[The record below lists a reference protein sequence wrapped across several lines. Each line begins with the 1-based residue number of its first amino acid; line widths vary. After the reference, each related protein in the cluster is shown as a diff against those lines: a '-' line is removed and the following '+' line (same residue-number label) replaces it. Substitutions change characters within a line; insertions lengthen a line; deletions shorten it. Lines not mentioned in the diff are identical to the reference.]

1 MKSIDK
7 HVRLLFYRPFAGA
20 SLGWLAALVG
30 ALAGCGGTSG
40 ELAPSSDASNAD
52 EGPTYF
58 PGNPPATIGM
68 GGPPPSAQGDNGG
81 VIADADTTDVADG
94 DTTDGPCAVGER
106 CDTSCTD
113 VNGDPA
119 NCGACGRACG
129 DGSVCSD
136 GLCQAACGAGL
147 TSCSGACVDLTT
159 NASHCGACG
168 APCETGWS
176 CQNGQCVCPGMTCQ
190 GRCVD
195 LKSDPENCGGC
206 GYGCAFVLTGGGP
219 PGFTDADFS
228 EIQQFC
234 NDGTCQNYCSLGRN
248 VCGRSCV
255 LTGQDS
261 NNCGQCGVV
270 CHGGATCQSG
280 TCVCADATWTYCDGV
295 CVDTQA
301 SAAHCG
307 ACGVSC
313 PPGVA
318 CEQGAC
324 AITCAAGAAGQIACG
339 SSCFDPSTT
348 KEHCGLCNQVCGG
361 DLVCANGAC
370 VCPVGTTACGGT
382 CIDLTQD
389 RHNCGSCGN
398 ACSASQTCVMGSCQ

>member
-1 MKSIDK
+1 MPMRSFDAR
-7 HVRLLFYRPFAGA
+7 VALPFC
-20 SLGWLAALVG
+20 LAALIA

-40 ELAPSSDASNAD
+40 ELAPSPDASTTDA
-52 EGPTYF
+52 GSTF
-58 PGNPPATIGM
+58 VVGGTPPATLGM
-68 GGPPPSAQGDNGG
+68 GGLPTPSQDEEGG
-81 VIADADTTDVADG
+81 AIADAG
-94 DTTDGPCAVGER
+94 STDGPCTVGAR

-136 GLCQAACGAGL
+136 GLCQAVCGAGL

-159 NASHCGACG
+159 NTSHCGACG
-168 APCETGWS
+168 AACGAGWS
-176 CQNGQCVCPGMTCQ
+176 CQSGQCVCPGVTCQ

-195 LKSDPENCGGC
+195 PTSDPENCGEC
-206 GYGCAFVLTGGGP
+206 GNGCAFVLSSSGSLP
-219 PGFTDADFS
+219 PGFMDAYFA

-234 NDGTCQNYCSLGRN
+234 NDGMCQNYCSLGKN

-255 LTGQDS
+255 FTGHDN

-280 TCVCADATWTYCDGV
+280 TCVCADPARTYCDGV

-313 PPGVA
+313 PPGVP
-318 CEQGAC
+318 CEQGSC
-324 AITCAAGAAGQIACG
+324 AITCPAGQIACG
-339 SSCFDPSTT
+339 SACFDPSTT
-348 KEHCGLCNQVCGG
+348 KEHCGFCNQVCGG

-370 VCPVGTTACGGT
+370 VCPVGTTDCGGS
-382 CIDLTQD
+382 CVDLTQD
-389 RHNCGSCGN
+389 RRHCGSCGN
-398 ACSASQTCVMGSCQ
+398 VCSASQTCMTGSCQ